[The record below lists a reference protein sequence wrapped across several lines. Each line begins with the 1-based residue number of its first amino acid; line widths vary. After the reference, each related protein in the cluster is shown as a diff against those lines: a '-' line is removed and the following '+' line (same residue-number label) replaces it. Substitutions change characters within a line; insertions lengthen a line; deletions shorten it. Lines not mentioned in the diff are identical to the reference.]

1 MIKAKIIYQQTS
13 YLLDVNGHANYAKY
27 GSDIVCSA
35 VTTAVFT
42 TIGLIEKLLKK
53 EQYQLIQNEASIHLE
68 VNVKNEMID
77 LIFQNLKD
85 VLENIERQYPKNLK
99 LEIAK

>member
-13 YLLDVNGHANYAKY
+13 YILDVNGHANYANY
-27 GSDIVCSA
+27 GNDIVCSA

-42 TIGLIEKLLKK
+42 TLGLIEKLLNN
-53 EQYQLIQNEASIHLE
+53 EQYNLIQDEGSIHLE
-68 VNVKNEMID
+68 VKEQNEMID
-77 LIFQNLKD
+77 LIFQNLID
-85 VLENIERQYPKNLK
+85 VLDNIERQYPKNLK

>member
-13 YLLDVNGHANYAKY
+13 FLLDVNGHANYANY